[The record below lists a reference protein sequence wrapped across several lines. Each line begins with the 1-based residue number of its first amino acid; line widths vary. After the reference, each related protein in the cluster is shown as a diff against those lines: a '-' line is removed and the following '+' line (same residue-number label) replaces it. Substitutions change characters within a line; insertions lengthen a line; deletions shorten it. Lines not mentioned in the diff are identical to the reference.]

1 MSARFSFDN
10 SYARLPE
17 RFYIRQEP
25 IAVAAPRLVFFNAP
39 LAEELG
45 LDAAALAGAEGAAI
59 FAGTLLPDGAEP
71 LAMAYAGHQF
81 GGFSPR
87 LGDGRALLLG
97 EVIGRDG
104 QRRDIHL
111 KGSGRTPFSR
121 GGDGRAVLGPMLREA
136 IISEAMAALGVPTTR
151 ALAVAMT
158 GEAVL
163 REKLQP
169 GAVLARVA
177 ASHIRVGSFQYFAA
191 QDDQEALKLL
201 ADFAIARHDPAA
213 AVAENPYA
221 ALLSGVIARQAK
233 LVATWLHIG
242 FIHGVMNTDN
252 MTISGETIDYG
263 PCALMDAYDP
273 ATVLSSIDH
282 GGRYAYANQ
291 PRMAQWNLARL
302 AEALLP
308 LLAEQEEAAL
318 EIAQAAL
325 SAFAP
330 AFEAAYFDGFAR
342 KIGIAARMPEDT
354 ALIEDLLRRMAEQG
368 ADFTL
373 TFRALAA
380 AAEGDSGAARA
391 QFTDPAAFD
400 SWAEGWRA
408 RITHEEAPAGLMR
421 ATNPAFIPRNHL
433 VEAAIRAAEDRD
445 DFRPFEALMAVLA
458 RPFEDQPEHAAF
470 ASPPKPE
477 ERVLA
482 TFCGT

>member
-1 MSARFSFDN
+1 MSTRFSFDN
-10 SYARLPE
+10 SYARLPA
-17 RFYIRQEP
+17 RFYIRQAP

-39 LAEELG
+39 LAEALG

-59 FAGTLLPDGAEP
+59 FAGNLVPEGAEP

-111 KGSGRTPFSR
+111 KGSGRTPYSR

-158 GEAVL
+158 GEAVP
-163 REKLQP
+163 REKPQP
-169 GAVLARVA
+169 GAVLTRVA

-191 QDDQEALKLL
+191 QEDEEALKLL

-213 AVAENPYA
+213 AHAENPYV
-221 ALLSGVIARQAK
+221 ALLSGVIARQAR
-233 LVATWLHIG
+233 LIATWLHIG

-263 PCALMDAYDP
+263 PCAFMDAYDP
-273 ATVLSSIDH
+273 ATVLSAIDH

-318 EIAQAAL
+318 EMAQAAL
-325 SAFAP
+325 GAFAP

-342 KIGIAARMPEDT
+342 KIGIAERVPEDT
-354 ALIEDLLRRMAEQG
+354 PLIEDLLRRMAEQG
-368 ADFTL
+368 ADFSL
-373 TFRALAA
+373 TFRALSNAA
-380 AAEGDSGAARA
+380 AGDAGAARA
-391 QFTDPAAFD
+391 QFTDPGAFD

-408 RITHEEAPAGLMR
+408 RITREAAPARLMR
-421 ATNPAFIPRNHL
+421 ASNPAFIPRNHL

-458 RPFEDQPEHAAF
+458 RPFEDQPDHAQF